1 MKLIKFVKP
10 HSPYAI
16 DDVAG
21 IPDKE
26 AEALIE
32 DGVAVEYTKKD
43 KGEKEETKTDEADNS
58 EVKTENL
65 DQPVEDK
72 MVKSP
77 ATKK

>member
-1 MKLIKFVKP
+1 MKLVKFVKP
-10 HSPYAI
+10 HSPYAEGDI
-16 DDVAG
+16 AG

-26 AEALIE
+26 AEELIE
-32 DGVAVEYTKKD
+32 SGAAVDYKRKNNGGKD
-43 KGEKEETKTDEADNS
+43 ETKEEESGVETG
-58 EVKTENL
+58 NL